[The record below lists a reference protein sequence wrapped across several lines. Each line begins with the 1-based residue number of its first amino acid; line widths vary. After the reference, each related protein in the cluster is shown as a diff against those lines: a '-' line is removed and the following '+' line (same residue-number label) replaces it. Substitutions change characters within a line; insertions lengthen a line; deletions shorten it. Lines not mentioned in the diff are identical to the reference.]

1 MLWQKVENHKITIHN
16 FSVLPIKKG
25 KRLMKYILHIN
36 LIAIFI
42 TVASAYAQP
51 FKLTMAYEDTALPP
65 FYLGEGKEVPA
76 KPGIAIE
83 LLKQVDEHLHEITI
97 NFRRIPWDRCQKEL
111 KEGLVDAI
119 FPGSF
124 NVSRMKIGVYP
135 FNNSEPDGVRCL
147 VFLSYYF
154 YVIEGD
160 PSPLD
165 GYQGGLKGT
174 IGIPTGYSI
183 IRDLKRD
190 GFEVDDTAQ
199 TTLQNLIKLKAG
211 NVRAV
216 AAQDVTADPII
227 KSNPALKDIVKIF
240 PAINTKPNYLIFS
253 RQFYTEHPGLAKRIW
268 SELKSVR
275 EENFEALSLKYM

>member
-1 MLWQKVENHKITIHN
+1 MGMLEVLVTLNEVVRQKDIFNGIKI
-16 FSVLPIKKG
+16 FLPVKKKG

-83 LLKQVDEHLHEITI
+83 LLKQVDEHIHEITI

-135 FNNSEPDGVRCL
+135 FNNTR
-147 VFLSYYF
+147 
-154 YVIEGD
+154 
-160 PSPLD
+160 
-165 GYQGGLKGT
+165 
-174 IGIPTGYSI
+174 
-183 IRDLKRD
+183 
-190 GFEVDDTAQ
+190 
-199 TTLQNLIKLKAG
+199 
-211 NVRAV
+211 
-216 AAQDVTADPII
+216 
-227 KSNPALKDIVKIF
+227 
-240 PAINTKPNYLIFS
+240 
-253 RQFYTEHPGLAKRIW
+253 
-268 SELKSVR
+268 
-275 EENFEALSLKYM
+275 

>member
-1 MLWQKVENHKITIHN
+1 
-16 FSVLPIKKG
+16 
-25 KRLMKYILHIN
+25 MKYILYIKT
-36 LIAIFI
+36 IIFL
-42 TVASAYAQP
+42 TVALTYAQP
-51 FKLTMAYEDTALPP
+51 LKLTMAYEDTALRP

-83 LLKQVDEHLHEITI
+83 LLKQVDASLDEIKI
-97 NFRRIPWDRCQKEL
+97 DFRRIPWKRCQKEL

-154 YVIEGD
+154 YVMEGK

-165 GYQGGLKGT
+165 GYQVWKKGT
-174 IGIPTGYSI
+174 IGVPTGYSI
-183 IRDLKRD
+183 KRDLQRD
-190 GFEVDDTAQ
+190 GFKVDDTAQ

-211 NVRAV
+211 SVNAV
-216 AAQDVTADPII
+216 AAQNVTADPII
-227 KSNPALKDIVKIF
+227 KSNPVFKDIVKII
-240 PAINTKPNYLIFS
+240 PAINIKPNYLIFS
-253 RQFYTEHPGLAKRIW
+253 RQFYTAHPDLAKRIW
-268 SELKSVR
+268 SKLKIVR
-275 EENFEALSLKYM
+275 EKNFEALSLKYMLATPEI

>member
-1 MLWQKVENHKITIHN
+1 
-16 FSVLPIKKG
+16 
-25 KRLMKYILHIN
+25 MK
-36 LIAIFI
+36 
-42 TVASAYAQP
+42 
-51 FKLTMAYEDTALPP
+51 
-65 FYLGEGKEVPA
+65 
-76 KPGIAIE
+76 
-83 LLKQVDEHLHEITI
+83 
-97 NFRRIPWDRCQKEL
+97 
-111 KEGLVDAI
+111 
-119 FPGSF
+119 
-124 NVSRMKIGVYP
+124 
-135 FNNSEPDGVRCL
+135 
-147 VFLSYYF
+147 
-154 YVIEGD
+154 GD
-160 PSPLD
+160 PSTLD
-165 GYQGGLKGT
+165 GYQGGKLKGA

-216 AAQDVTADPII
+216 AAQDVAADPII
-227 KSNPALKDIVKIF
+227 KSNPAFKDIVPKIF